1 MLKVIQRFF
10 DHSEREISRQ
20 EPLVEQIAAL
30 EAAFET
36 LSDAALAGKTGE
48 FRGRLGVAVHAS
60 TPPAQAARNGD
71 DEFRGDG
78 VEDLDDLLPEAFAAV
93 REAVKRHSSGH
104 RLFDVQMHGGIALHG
119 GQIAEMKTGEGK
131 TYVAALS
138 AYLNALSGQ
147 GVHVVTVNDYLSR
160 RDTEWLGPVY
170 HALGL
175 TVACI
180 NHDTAYVFAPKE
192 SGRETHHGSGEELET
207 VSRKEAYA
215 ADITYGTNNE
225 FGFDYLRDNMVV
237 DLNELVQGKHNYAI
251 IDEVDN
257 ILIDEAR
264 TPLII
269 SGQAEAPGGT
279 FGSFTRLVPRLRE
292 EQDYTIDH
300 KQRAV
305 SISEEGI
312 AKMEKWL
319 GVGNLYEEGAF
330 ELVHYME
337 QALRARALYQRGR
350 DYVLMKDGRV
360 IEHHDPNAEV
370 VIVDEFTGRLMT
382 GRRYSEGLHQ
392 AIEAKEGV
400 KIQRESKTLA
410 TITFQN
416 YFRMYD
422 KLAGMTGTAAT
433 EADEFRKIYGLD
445 VVEIPTNM
453 PMVRQDEA
461 DFVYRT
467 EKGKFNAAAD
477 AIEELAKNQ
486 GAPVLVGTTSIET
499 SEALSMLLK
508 RRGVE
513 HQVLNAKYH
522 EQEAQIVAQA
532 GRQGAVTIATNM
544 AGRGTDIVLG
554 GNPPAAAEA
563 EAVRAAG
570 GLHVIGTERHESR
583 RIDNQLRGRSGRQGD
598 LGFSRFYVSLDDEL
612 LKRAGSDRISGIM
625 DRLGMDD
632 DMPIEHN
639 LITKALE
646 QAQTKLEAYNFDL
659 RKHTVEYDDVLNTQR
674 NTIYSERRKVLELE
688 AVTPQIQSM
697 IHDEIAQ
704 MVTAHTTEPQE
715 DWDVPALV
723 EACRQQVNQP
733 AAPPADALADL
744 STEDITE
751 RLTAWADSVYAERAE
766 AMTPEIMNKV
776 ERWVLLRTIDSL
788 WTEHLTAMED
798 LRTGIG
804 LRAVGQRNPLS
815 EYKAEAYR
823 MFQELTAN
831 IQRQTAQIIY
841 RVQAAPETQPQPQ
854 AVTAT
859 NRGEE
864 DSRRPQTRS
873 RRKQGG
879 RKLGRNAPCWCG
891 SGKKF
896 KRCHGR

>member
-1 MLKVIQRFF
+1 MLNVLQRFF

-20 EPLVEQIAAL
+20 RPAVEQIAAL
-30 EAAFET
+30 EAELEA
-36 LSDAALAGKTGE
+36 LSSEELAASTVE
-48 FRGRLGVAVHAS
+48 FRSRL
-60 TPPAQAARNGD
+60 Q
-71 DEFRGDG
+71 DG
-78 VEDLDDLLPEAFAAV
+78 ETLDDLLPEAFATV
-93 REAVKRHSSGH
+93 REAIKRIIGH
-104 RLFDVQMHGGIALHG
+104 RLFDVQMHGGMALHA

-138 AYLNALSGQ
+138 AYLNALSGD

-160 RDTEWLGPVY
+160 RDTEWLGPAY

-180 NHDTAYVFAPKE
+180 NHDTAYVFTPKE
-192 SGRETHHGSGEELET
+192 ADRETHHGSGEELEE
-207 VSRKEAYA
+207 VPRKQAYA

-237 DLNELVQGKHNYAI
+237 DLNELVQGGKKNYAI

-279 FGSFTRLVPRLRE
+279 FNSFTRLVPRLRE

-300 KQRAV
+300 KLRAV
-305 SISEEGI
+305 SITEEGI
-312 AKMEKWL
+312 GKMEKWL

-445 VVEIPTNM
+445 VVEVPTNM
-453 PMVRQDEA
+453 PMVRQDEP

-467 EKGKFNAAAD
+467 ESGKFNAAAD
-477 AIEELAKNQ
+477 AIEELVKEQ

-508 RRGVE
+508 RRGVD

-532 GRQGAVTIATNM
+532 GRPGAVTIATNM

-554 GNPPAAAEA
+554 GNPPAPDEA
-563 EAVRAAG
+563 DAVRAAG

-598 LGFSRFYVSLDDEL
+598 QGFSRFYVSLDDEL
-612 LKRAGSDRISGIM
+612 LKRAGSDRIAGIM

-639 LITKALE
+639 LISKALE

-674 NTIYSERRKVLELE
+674 NTIYDERRKVLELE
-688 AVTPQIQSM
+688 QVTPQIQGM

-704 MVTAHTTEPQE
+704 TVAGHTAAPQE

-723 EACRQQVNQP
+723 DACRNLVNQP
-733 AAPPADALADL
+733 AAPPAEELAGLSAEDL
-744 STEDITE
+744 TE
-751 RLTAWADSVYAERAE
+751 RLTAWADAVYAERAE
-766 AMTPEIMNKV
+766 ALTPEIMNRV

-823 MFQELTAN
+823 MFQTLTAE
-831 IQRQTAQIIY
+831 IQRQTAQVIY
-841 RVQAAPETQPQPQ
+841 RVQAAPDSQPQPQ
-854 AVTAT
+854 TATAT

-864 DSRRPQTRS
+864 DARRPQARS

>member
-1 MLKVIQRFF
+1 MFGALQRFF
-10 DHSEREISRQ
+10 DHSEREVSRQ
-20 EPLVEQIAAL
+20 KPVVEQVAAL
-30 EAAFET
+30 EAEFEA
-36 LSDAALAGKTGE
+36 LSIAELAGKTAAFRSRLQAGE
-48 FRGRLGVAVHAS
+48 
-60 TPPAQAARNGD
+60 T
-71 DEFRGDG
+71 
-78 VEDLDDLLPEAFAAV
+78 LDSLLPEAFATV
-93 REAVKRHSSGH
+93 REGIKRTVGH
-104 RLFDVQMHGGIALHG
+104 RLFDVQMHGGIVLHS
-119 GQIAEMKTGEGK
+119 GQISEMKTGEGK

-138 AYLNALSGQ
+138 AYLNALAGK

-175 TVACI
+175 IVACL
-180 NHDTAYVFAPKE
+180 NHDTAFLFNPKE
-192 SGRETHHGSGEELET
+192 EGRESHHGSGEELQS
-207 VSRKEAYA
+207 VSRKEAYG

-237 DLNELVQGKHNYAI
+237 DLNEMVQGEHRYAI

-269 SGQAEAPGGT
+269 SGQADAPGET
-279 FGSFTRLVPRLRE
+279 FGTFTRLVPRLRE
-292 EQDYTIDH
+292 DQDYTIDH
-300 KQRAV
+300 KLRAV
-305 SISEEGI
+305 SITEEGI
-312 AKMEKWL
+312 GKMEKWL

-330 ELVHYME
+330 ELVHHME
-337 QALRARALYQRGR
+337 QALRAQALYQRGR

-445 VVEIPTNM
+445 VVVVPTNV
-453 PMVRQDEA
+453 PMVRQDEP

-467 EKGKFNAAAD
+467 ERGKFNAVAD
-477 AIEELAKNQ
+477 TIDEWHRQ
-486 GAPVLVGTTSIET
+486 GAPVLAGTTSIET
-499 SEALSMLLK
+499 SEALSVLLK
-508 RRGVE
+508 QRGIP

-532 GRQGAVTIATNM
+532 GGKDGVTIATNM

-554 GNPPAAAEA
+554 GNPPEAAAA

-570 GLHVIGTERHESR
+570 GLHVVGTERHESR

-598 LGFSRFYVSLDDEL
+598 RGFSRFYVSLEDEL

-632 DMPIEHN
+632 NSPIEHN
-639 LITKALE
+639 LISKALE

-674 NTIYSERRKVLELE
+674 NTIYSERRKVLKLDQI
-688 AVTPQIQSM
+688 TDQIQGM
-697 IHDEIAQ
+697 VHDEIAQ
-704 MVTAHTTEPQE
+704 MVTAHTSGPQE
-715 DWDVPALV
+715 EWDVAALV
-723 EACRQQVNQP
+723 EACRQLVNQP
-733 AAPPADALADL
+733 TSPPAK
-744 STEDITE
+744 E
-751 RLTAWADSVYAERAE
+751 LTTLTPEGISDSFIAWADEVYAERKE
-766 AMTPEIMNKV
+766 AMTPEVMDKV
-776 ERWVLLRTIDSL
+776 ERWVLLRTIDAL

-823 MFQELTAN
+823 MFQTLTES

-841 RVQAAPETQPQPQ
+841 RVQAAPETQPQQPQ
-854 AVTAT
+854 AMVT
-859 NRGEE
+859 NRDEE
-864 DSRRPQTRS
+864 RASRPQARS
-873 RRKQGG
+873 RQKQGS

-891 SGKKF
+891 SGKKY

>member
-1 MLKVIQRFF
+1 MFGALQRFF
-10 DHSEREISRQ
+10 DHSEREVSRQ
-20 EPLVEQIAAL
+20 KPVVEQVAAL
-30 EAAFET
+30 EAEFEA
-36 LSDAALAGKTGE
+36 LSIAELAGKTAAFRSRLQAGE
-48 FRGRLGVAVHAS
+48 
-60 TPPAQAARNGD
+60 T
-71 DEFRGDG
+71 
-78 VEDLDDLLPEAFAAV
+78 LDSLLPEAFATV
-93 REAVKRHSSGH
+93 REGIKRTVGH
-104 RLFDVQMHGGIALHG
+104 RLFDVQMHGGIVLHS
-119 GQIAEMKTGEGK
+119 GQISEMKTGEGK

-138 AYLNALSGQ
+138 AYLNALAGK

-175 TVACI
+175 TVSCL
-180 NHDTAYVFAPKE
+180 NHDTAFLFNPKE
-192 SGRETHHGSGEELET
+192 EGRESHHGSGEELQS
-207 VSRKEAYA
+207 VSRKEAYG
-215 ADITYGTNNE
+215 ADVTYGTNNE

-237 DLNELVQGKHNYAI
+237 DLNEMVQGEHRYAI

-269 SGQAEAPGGT
+269 SGQADAPGET
-279 FGSFTRLVPRLRE
+279 FGTFTRLVPRLRE
-292 EQDYTIDH
+292 DQDYTIDH
-300 KQRAV
+300 KLRAV
-305 SISEEGI
+305 SITEEGI
-312 AKMEKWL
+312 GKMEKWL

-330 ELVHYME
+330 ELVHHME
-337 QALRARALYQRGR
+337 QALRAQALYQRGR

-445 VVEIPTNM
+445 VVVVPTNV
-453 PMVRQDEA
+453 PMVRQDEP

-467 EKGKFNAAAD
+467 ERGKFNAVAD
-477 AIEELAKNQ
+477 TIDEWHRQ
-486 GAPVLVGTTSIET
+486 GAPVLAGTTSIET
-499 SEALSMLLK
+499 SEALSVLLK
-508 RRGVE
+508 QRGIP

-532 GRQGAVTIATNM
+532 GGKDGVTIATNM

-554 GNPPAAAEA
+554 GNPPEAAAA

-570 GLHVIGTERHESR
+570 GLHVVGTERHESR

-598 LGFSRFYVSLDDEL
+598 RGFSRFYVSLEDEL

-632 DMPIEHN
+632 NSPIEHN
-639 LITKALE
+639 LISKALE

-674 NTIYSERRKVLELE
+674 NTIYSERRKVLKLDQI
-688 AVTPQIQSM
+688 TDQIQGM
-697 IHDEIAQ
+697 VHDEIAQ
-704 MVTAHTTEPQE
+704 MVTAHTAGPQE
-715 DWDVPALV
+715 EWDVAALV
-723 EACRQQVNQP
+723 EACRQLVNQP
-733 AAPPADALADL
+733 TSPPAEELTTL
-744 STEDITE
+744 TPEGITDSFI
-751 RLTAWADSVYAERAE
+751 AWADEVYAERKV
-766 AMTPEIMNKV
+766 AMTPEVMDKV
-776 ERWVLLRTIDSL
+776 ERWVLLRTIDAL

-823 MFQELTAN
+823 MFQTLTES

-841 RVQAAPETQPQPQ
+841 RVQAAPETQPQQPQ
-854 AVTAT
+854 AVVT
-859 NRGEE
+859 NRGEAE
-864 DSRRPQTRS
+864 RAGRPQVRA
-873 RRKQGG
+873 RQKQGS

-891 SGKKF
+891 SGKKY

>member
-1 MLKVIQRFF
+1 MFGALQRFF
-10 DHSEREISRQ
+10 DHSEREVSRQ
-20 EPLVEQIAAL
+20 KPVVEQVAAL
-30 EAAFET
+30 EAEFEA
-36 LSDAALAGKTGE
+36 LSIAELAGKTAAFRSRLQAGE
-48 FRGRLGVAVHAS
+48 
-60 TPPAQAARNGD
+60 T
-71 DEFRGDG
+71 
-78 VEDLDDLLPEAFAAV
+78 LDSLLPEAFATV
-93 REAVKRHSSGH
+93 REGIKRTVGH
-104 RLFDVQMHGGIALHG
+104 RLFDVQMHGGIVLHS
-119 GQIAEMKTGEGK
+119 GQISEMKTGEGK

-138 AYLNALSGQ
+138 AYLNALAGK

-175 TVACI
+175 TVSCL
-180 NHDTAYVFAPKE
+180 NHDTAFLFNPKE
-192 SGRETHHGSGEELET
+192 EGRESHHGSGEELQS
-207 VSRKEAYA
+207 VSRKEAYG
-215 ADITYGTNNE
+215 ADVTYGTNNE

-237 DLNELVQGKHNYAI
+237 DLNEMVQGEHRYAI

-269 SGQAEAPGGT
+269 SGQADAPGET
-279 FGSFTRLVPRLRE
+279 FGTFTRLVPRLRE
-292 EQDYTIDH
+292 DQDYTIDH
-300 KQRAV
+300 KLRAV
-305 SISEEGI
+305 SITEEGI
-312 AKMEKWL
+312 GKMEKWL

-330 ELVHYME
+330 ELVHHME
-337 QALRARALYQRGR
+337 QALRAQALYQRGR

-445 VVEIPTNM
+445 VVVVPTNV
-453 PMVRQDEA
+453 PMVRQDEP

-467 EKGKFNAAAD
+467 ERGKFNAVAD
-477 AIEELAKNQ
+477 TIDEWHRQ
-486 GAPVLVGTTSIET
+486 GAPVLAGTTSIET
-499 SEALSMLLK
+499 SEALSVLLK
-508 RRGVE
+508 QRGIP

-532 GRQGAVTIATNM
+532 GGKDGVTIATNM

-554 GNPPAAAEA
+554 GNPPEAAAA

-570 GLHVIGTERHESR
+570 GLHVVGTERHESR

-598 LGFSRFYVSLDDEL
+598 RGFSRFYVSLEDEL

-632 DMPIEHN
+632 NSPIEHN
-639 LITKALE
+639 LISKALE

-674 NTIYSERRKVLELE
+674 NTIYSERRKVLKLDQI
-688 AVTPQIQSM
+688 TDQIQGM
-697 IHDEIAQ
+697 VHDEIAQ
-704 MVTAHTTEPQE
+704 MVTAHTAGPQE
-715 DWDVPALV
+715 EWDVAALV
-723 EACRQQVNQP
+723 EACRQLVNQP
-733 AAPPADALADL
+733 TSPPAEELTTL
-744 STEDITE
+744 TPEGITDSFI
-751 RLTAWADSVYAERAE
+751 AWADEVYAERKV
-766 AMTPEIMNKV
+766 AMTPEVMDKV
-776 ERWVLLRTIDSL
+776 ERWVLLRTIDAL

-823 MFQELTAN
+823 MFQTLTES

-841 RVQAAPETQPQPQ
+841 RVQAAPETQPQQPQ
-854 AVTAT
+854 AVVT
-859 NRGEE
+859 NRGEAE
-864 DSRRPQTRS
+864 RAGRPQARS
-873 RRKQGG
+873 RQKQGS

-891 SGKKF
+891 SGKKY

>member
-1 MLKVIQRFF
+1 MFGVIQRFF
-10 DHSEREISRQ
+10 DHSEREVSRQ
-20 EPLVEQIAAL
+20 RPVVEEIAAL
-30 EAAFET
+30 EVEFEA
-36 LSDAALAGKTGE
+36 LSTAELADKTTA
-48 FRGRLGVAVHAS
+48 FRGRL
-60 TPPAQAARNGD
+60 QAG
-71 DEFRGDG
+71 ET
-78 VEDLDDLLPEAFAAV
+78 LDSLLPEAFAAV
-93 REAVKRHSSGH
+93 REAIKRIIGH
-104 RLFDVQMHGGIALHG
+104 RLFDVQMHGGIVLHT

-138 AYLNALSGQ
+138 AYLNALAGK

-160 RDTEWLGPVY
+160 RDTEWLGPAY

-175 TVACI
+175 SVACL
-180 NHDTAYVFAPKE
+180 NNDTAYIFSPKE
-192 SGRETHHGSGEELET
+192 EVRESHHGSGEELRP
-207 VSRKEAYA
+207 VARKEAYG

-225 FGFDYLRDNMVV
+225 YGFDYLRDNMVL
-237 DLNELVQGKHNYAI
+237 DLDEMVQGEHHYAI
-251 IDEVDN
+251 VDEVDN

-269 SGQAEAPGGT
+269 SGQADAPGET
-279 FGSFTRLVPRLRE
+279 FDGFTRLVPRLRE
-292 EQDYTIDH
+292 DQDYTIDH
-300 KQRAV
+300 KLRAV
-305 SISEEGI
+305 SITEEGI
-312 AKMEKWL
+312 GKMEKWL

-337 QALRARALYQRGR
+337 QALRAQALYQRGR
-350 DYVLMKDGRV
+350 DYVLMKEGRV

-416 YFRMYD
+416 YFRMYG

-433 EADEFRKIYGLD
+433 EADEFRKIYALD
-445 VVEIPTNM
+445 VVEVPTNM
-453 PMVRQDEA
+453 PMVRQDEP

-467 EKGKFNAAAD
+467 EQGKFNAVAD
-477 AIEELAKNQ
+477 TIEEWHKK
-486 GAPVLVGTTSIET
+486 GAPVLAGTTSIET
-499 SEALSMLLK
+499 SEGLGMLLK
-508 RRGVE
+508 RRGVP
-513 HQVLNAKYH
+513 HQVLNAKFH

-532 GRQGAVTIATNM
+532 GRKGAVTIATNM

-554 GNPPAAAEA
+554 GNPPDPNEA
-563 EAVRAAG
+563 EAVREAR

-598 LGFSRFYVSLDDEL
+598 LGYSRFYVSLEDEL

-639 LITKALE
+639 LISKALE
-646 QAQTKLEAYNFDL
+646 QAQTKIEAYNFDL

-674 NTIYSERRKVLELE
+674 NTIYGERRKVLELDQI
-688 AVTPQIQSM
+688 TDQIQGM
-697 IHDEIAQ
+697 VHDEISQ
-704 MVTAHTTEPQE
+704 MVTGHTAGPQE
-715 DWDVPALV
+715 DWDVEALV
-723 EACRQQVNQP
+723 EACRQLINQP
-733 AAPPADALADL
+733 TSPPADDLAGL
-744 STEDITE
+744 SPEGITD
-751 RLTAWADSVYAERAE
+751 RFTGWADEVYAERTA
-766 AMTPEIMNKV
+766 AMSPEIMHRV
-776 ERWVLLRTIDSL
+776 ERWVLLRTIDAL

-823 MFQELTAN
+823 MFQELTGH
-831 IQRQTAQIIY
+831 IQRQTAQMIY
-841 RVQAAPETQPQPQ
+841 RVQAAPEPQPQ
-854 AVTAT
+854 RAEAMVT
-859 NRGEE
+859 NRAEE
-864 DSRRPQTRS
+864 RPSRPQARS
-873 RRKQGG
+873 RQKQGG

>member
-1 MLKVIQRFF
+1 MLGVLQRFF
-10 DHSEREISRQ
+10 DHSEREISRRK
-20 EPLVEQIAAL
+20 PVVEQIAAL
-30 EAAFET
+30 EADFEALTAAELADKTPAFRSR
-36 LSDAALAGKTGE
+36 LRDGE
-48 FRGRLGVAVHAS
+48 SL
-60 TPPAQAARNGD
+60 
-71 DEFRGDG
+71 DE
-78 VEDLDDLLPEAFAAV
+78 LLPEAFAAV
-93 REAVKRHSSGH
+93 RESIKRTIGH
-104 RLFDVQMHGGIALHG
+104 RLFDVQMLGGIVLHT

-138 AYLNALSGQ
+138 AYLNALTGK

-175 TVACI
+175 SVACL
-180 NHDTAYVFAPKE
+180 NNDAAYLFTPKE
-192 SGRETHHGSGEELET
+192 SERESHHGSGEELES
-207 VSRKEAYA
+207 VSRKQAYS

-225 FGFDYLRDNMVV
+225 FGFDYLRDNMVL
-237 DLNELVQGKHNYAI
+237 DLDQLVQGAHHYAI
-251 IDEVDN
+251 VDEVDN

-269 SGQAEAPGGT
+269 SGQADAPGET
-279 FGSFTRLVPRLRE
+279 FGTFTRLVPRLRE
-292 EQDYTIDH
+292 DQDYTIDH
-300 KQRAV
+300 KLRAV
-305 SISEEGI
+305 SITEVGI
-312 AKMEKWL
+312 GKMEKWL

-330 ELVHYME
+330 ELVHHME
-337 QALRARALYQRGR
+337 QALRAQALYQRGR
-350 DYVLMKDGRV
+350 DYVVMKEGRV

-400 KIQRESKTLA
+400 KVQRESKTLA

-445 VVEIPTNM
+445 VVEVPTNM
-453 PMVRQDEA
+453 PMVRQDEP

-467 EKGKFNAAAD
+467 EHGKFNAVAD
-477 AIEELAKNQ
+477 TIEEWHKA
-486 GAPVLVGTTSIET
+486 GAPVLAGTTSIET
-499 SEALSMLLK
+499 SEALSVLLK
-508 RRGVE
+508 RRGIE

-532 GRQGAVTIATNM
+532 GRQGGVTIATNM

-554 GNPPAAAEA
+554 GNPPESAEA
-563 EAVRAAG
+563 ESVREAG
-570 GLHVIGTERHESR
+570 GLHVVGTERHESR

-598 LGFSRFYVSLDDEL
+598 QGFSRFYVSLEDEL

-639 LITKALE
+639 LISKALE
-646 QAQTKLEAYNFDL
+646 QAQTKIEAYNFDL

-674 NTIYSERRKVLELE
+674 NTIYSERRKVLELDKI
-688 AVTPQIQSM
+688 TDQIQGM
-697 IHDEIAQ
+697 IHDEIEQ
-704 MVTAHTTEPQE
+704 MVGAHTVAPQE
-715 DWDVPALV
+715 EWDVEALV
-723 EACRQQVNQP
+723 EACRQLVNQP
-733 AAPPADALADL
+733 TSPPADELAGL
-744 STEDITE
+744 SPEGITD
-751 RLTAWADSVYAERAE
+751 RFNDWADAVYAERTE
-766 AMTPEIMNKV
+766 AMQPEVMHTV

-823 MFQELTAN
+823 MFQELTEH

-841 RVQAAPETQPQPQ
+841 RVQAAPETQPQRPQ
-854 AVTAT
+854 PAMAT

-864 DSRRPQTRS
+864 DARRPQARS

>member
-1 MLKVIQRFF
+1 MFGALQRFF
-10 DHSEREISRQ
+10 DHSEREVSRQ
-20 EPLVEQIAAL
+20 KPVVEQVAAL
-30 EAAFET
+30 EAEFEA
-36 LSDAALAGKTGE
+36 LSIAELAGKTAAFRSRLQAGE
-48 FRGRLGVAVHAS
+48 
-60 TPPAQAARNGD
+60 T
-71 DEFRGDG
+71 
-78 VEDLDDLLPEAFAAV
+78 LDSLLPEAFATV
-93 REAVKRHSSGH
+93 REGIKRTVGH
-104 RLFDVQMHGGIALHG
+104 RLFDVQMHGGIVLHS
-119 GQIAEMKTGEGK
+119 GQISEMKTGEGK

-138 AYLNALSGQ
+138 AYLNALAGK

-175 TVACI
+175 TVSCL
-180 NHDTAYVFAPKE
+180 NHDTAFLFNPKE
-192 SGRETHHGSGEELET
+192 EGRESHHGSGEELQS
-207 VSRKEAYA
+207 VSRKEAYG
-215 ADITYGTNNE
+215 ADVTYGTNNE

-237 DLNELVQGKHNYAI
+237 DLNEMVQGEHRYAI

-269 SGQAEAPGGT
+269 SGQADAPGET
-279 FGSFTRLVPRLRE
+279 FGTFTRLVPRLRE
-292 EQDYTIDH
+292 DQDYTIDH
-300 KQRAV
+300 KLRAV
-305 SISEEGI
+305 SITEEGI
-312 AKMEKWL
+312 GKMEKWL

-330 ELVHYME
+330 ELVHHME
-337 QALRARALYQRGR
+337 QALRAQALYQRGR

-445 VVEIPTNM
+445 VVVVPTNV
-453 PMVRQDEA
+453 PMVRQDEP

-467 EKGKFNAAAD
+467 ERGKFNAVAD
-477 AIEELAKNQ
+477 TIDEWHRQ
-486 GAPVLVGTTSIET
+486 GAPVLAGTTSIET
-499 SEALSMLLK
+499 SEALSVLLK
-508 RRGVE
+508 QRGIP

-532 GRQGAVTIATNM
+532 GGKDGVTIATNM

-554 GNPPAAAEA
+554 GNPPEAAAA

-570 GLHVIGTERHESR
+570 GLHVVGTERHESR

-598 LGFSRFYVSLDDEL
+598 RGFSRFYVSLEDEL

-632 DMPIEHN
+632 NSPIEHN
-639 LITKALE
+639 LISKALE

-674 NTIYSERRKVLELE
+674 NTIYSERRKVLKLDQI
-688 AVTPQIQSM
+688 TDQIQGM
-697 IHDEIAQ
+697 VHDEIAQ
-704 MVTAHTTEPQE
+704 MVTAHTAGPQE
-715 DWDVPALV
+715 EWDVAALV
-723 EACRQQVNQP
+723 EACRQLVNQP
-733 AAPPADALADL
+733 TSPPAEELTTL
-744 STEDITE
+744 TPEGITDSFI
-751 RLTAWADSVYAERAE
+751 AWADEVYAERKV
-766 AMTPEIMNKV
+766 AMTPEVMDKV
-776 ERWVLLRTIDSL
+776 ERWVLLRTIDAL

-823 MFQELTAN
+823 MFQTLTES

-841 RVQAAPETQPQPQ
+841 RVQAAPETQPQQPQ
-854 AVTAT
+854 AMVT
-859 NRGEE
+859 NRDEE
-864 DSRRPQTRS
+864 RASRPQARS
-873 RRKQGG
+873 RQKQGS

-891 SGKKF
+891 SGKKY

>member
-1 MLKVIQRFF
+1 MFGAIQRFF
-10 DHSEREISRQ
+10 NHSEREVSRQ
-20 EPLVEQIAAL
+20 RPVVEQIAAL
-30 EAAFET
+30 EVEFEALSTAELADKTAA
-36 LSDAALAGKTGE
+36 
-48 FRGRLGVAVHAS
+48 FRGRL
-60 TPPAQAARNGD
+60 QAG
-71 DEFRGDG
+71 ET
-78 VEDLDDLLPEAFAAV
+78 LDSLLPEAFATV
-93 REAVKRHSSGH
+93 REAIKRIIGH
-104 RLFDVQMHGGIALHG
+104 RLFDVQMHGGIVLHT

-138 AYLNALSGQ
+138 AYLNALTGK

-160 RDTEWLGPVY
+160 RDTEWLGSVY

-175 TVACI
+175 SAACL
-180 NHDTAYVFAPKE
+180 NNDTAYLFTPKE
-192 SGRETHHGSGEELET
+192 EGRETHHGSGEELQS
-207 VSRKEAYA
+207 VSRKEAYS

-225 FGFDYLRDNMVV
+225 FGFDYLRDNMVI
-237 DLNELVQGKHNYAI
+237 DLDEVVQGEHHYAI

-257 ILIDEAR
+257 ILVDEAR

-269 SGQAEAPGGT
+269 SGQADAPGET
-279 FGSFTRLVPRLRE
+279 FGNFTRLVPRLRE
-292 EQDYTIDH
+292 DLDYTIDH
-300 KQRAV
+300 KLRAV

-337 QALRARALYQRGR
+337 QALRAQALYQRGR
-350 DYVLMKDGRV
+350 DYVLMSEGRV
-360 IEHHDPNAEV
+360 IEHHHPNAEV

-416 YFRMYD
+416 YFRMYG

-445 VVEIPTNM
+445 VIVVPTNV
-453 PMVRQDEA
+453 PMVRQDEP

-467 EKGKFNAAAD
+467 ERGKFNAVAVT
-477 AIEELAKNQ
+477 IEEWHRQ
-486 GAPVLVGTTSIET
+486 GAPVLAGTTSIET
-499 SEALSMLLK
+499 SEVLSTLLK
-508 RRGVE
+508 RRGVP

-532 GRQGAVTIATNM
+532 GRKDAVTIATNM

-554 GNPPAAAEA
+554 GNPPDPKEG
-563 EAVRAAG
+563 EAVREAS

-598 LGFSRFYVSLDDEL
+598 LGFSRFYVSLEDEL

-632 DMPIEHN
+632 DAPIEHN
-639 LITKALE
+639 LISKALE
-646 QAQTKLEAYNFDL
+646 QAQTKIEAYNFDL

-688 AVTPQIQSM
+688 QITKQIQHM
-697 IHDEIAQ
+697 VHGELAQ
-704 MVTAHTTEPQE
+704 IVTAHTAAPQE
-715 DWDVPALV
+715 DWDVEALV
-723 EACRQQVNQP
+723 EACRQLINQP
-733 AAPPADALADL
+733 SSPPAEELAGL
-744 STEDITE
+744 SPEGITD
-751 RLTAWADSVYAERAE
+751 RFTAWADDIYAERADT
-766 AMTPEIMNKV
+766 MTPEIMHRV
-776 ERWVLLRTIDSL
+776 ERWVLLRTIDAL

-815 EYKAEAYR
+815 EYKSEAYR
-823 MFQELTAN
+823 MFQELTEL

-841 RVQAAPETQPQPQ
+841 RVQAAPETQPQRAPAMVTNRAEDSAGRPQ
-854 AVTAT
+854 A
-859 NRGEE
+859 
-864 DSRRPQTRS
+864 RS
-873 RRKQGG
+873 RQKEGG

>member
-1 MLKVIQRFF
+1 MLGVLQRFF

-20 EPLVEQIAAL
+20 KPVVEQIAAL
-30 EAAFET
+30 EADF
-36 LSDAALAGKTGE
+36 AALTTAELADKTPE
-48 FRGRLGVAVHAS
+48 FRSRL
-60 TPPAQAARNGD
+60 QAG
-71 DEFRGDG
+71 ES
-78 VEDLDDLLPEAFAAV
+78 LDSLLPEAFAAV
-93 REAVKRHSSGH
+93 RDAIKRSIGH
-104 RLFDVQMHGGIALHG
+104 RLFDVQMLGGIVLHN
-119 GQIAEMKTGEGK
+119 GQISEMKTGEGK

-138 AYLNALSGQ
+138 AYLNALAGK

-175 TVACI
+175 SVACL
-180 NHDTAYVFAPKE
+180 NNDAAYLFTPKE
-192 SGRETHHGSGEELET
+192 GERESHHGSGEELQS
-207 VSRKEAYA
+207 VSRKEAYG

-225 FGFDYLRDNMVV
+225 FGFDYLRDNMVL
-237 DLNELVQGKHNYAI
+237 DLDQLVQGAHHYAI
-251 IDEVDN
+251 VDEVDN

-269 SGQAEAPGGT
+269 SGQADAPGET
-279 FGSFTRLVPRLRE
+279 FGTFTRLVPRLRE
-292 EQDYTIDH
+292 DQDYTIDH
-300 KQRAV
+300 KLRAV
-305 SISEEGI
+305 SITEEGI
-312 AKMEKWL
+312 GKMEKWL

-330 ELVHYME
+330 ELVHHME
-337 QALRARALYQRGR
+337 QALRAQALYQRGR
-350 DYVLMKDGRV
+350 DYVVMKEGRV

-445 VVEIPTNM
+445 VVEVPTNM
-453 PMVRQDEA
+453 PMVRQDEP

-467 EKGKFNAAAD
+467 ERGKFNAVAD
-477 AIEELAKNQ
+477 TIEEWHKQ
-486 GAPVLVGTTSIET
+486 GAPVLAGTTSIET
-499 SEALSMLLK
+499 SEALSVLLK
-508 RRGVE
+508 RRGIE

-532 GRQGAVTIATNM
+532 GSKGGVTIATNM

-554 GNPPAAAEA
+554 GNPPEPTEA
-563 EAVRAAG
+563 EAVREAG
-570 GLHVIGTERHESR
+570 GLHVVGTERHESR

-598 LGFSRFYVSLDDEL
+598 LGFSRFYVSLEDEL

-632 DMPIEHN
+632 NQPIEHN
-639 LITKALE
+639 LISKALE
-646 QAQTKLEAYNFDL
+646 QAQTKIEAYNFDL

-674 NTIYSERRKVLELE
+674 NTIYSERRKVLELDQITE
-688 AVTPQIQSM
+688 QIQGM
-697 IHDEIAQ
+697 VHDEIEQ
-704 MVTAHTTEPQE
+704 MVSAHTAAPQE
-715 DWDVPALV
+715 EWDVEALV
-723 EACRQQVNQP
+723 EACRQLVNQP
-733 AAPPADALADL
+733 SSPPAAELAALSPEA
-744 STEDITE
+744 ITE
-751 RLTAWADSVYAERAE
+751 RLSDWADAVYAERTE
-766 AMTPEIMNKV
+766 AMTPEIMHTV

-823 MFQELTAN
+823 MFQELTAH
-831 IQRQTAQIIY
+831 IQRQTAQIIF
-841 RVQAAPETQPQPQ
+841 RVQAAPETKPQPQP
-854 AVTAT
+854 VMAT

-864 DSRRPQTRS
+864 DTRRPQARS

>member
-1 MLKVIQRFF
+1 MFGVLQRFF
-10 DHSEREISRQ
+10 DHSEREISRRR
-20 EPLVEQIAAL
+20 PDVEQIAEL
-30 EAAFET
+30 EIAFEALSAAELADKTAAYRRRLQAGET
-36 LSDAALAGKTGE
+36 LDA
-48 FRGRLGVAVHAS
+48 
-60 TPPAQAARNGD
+60 
-71 DEFRGDG
+71 
-78 VEDLDDLLPEAFAAV
+78 LLPEAFATI
-93 REAVKRHSSGH
+93 REAIKRSIGH
-104 RLFDVQMHGGIALHG
+104 RLFDVQMHGGIVLHT

-138 AYLNALSGQ
+138 AYLNALDGK

-170 HALGL
+170 HSLGL
-175 TVACI
+175 SVACL
-180 NHDTAYVFAPKE
+180 NNDTAYLFSPKE
-192 SGRETHHGSGEELET
+192 EDRDSHHGSGEELRP
-207 VSRKEAYA
+207 VQRKEAYG

-237 DLNELVQGKHNYAI
+237 DRNDMVQGEHQYAI

-257 ILIDEAR
+257 ILVDEAR

-269 SGQAEAPGGT
+269 SGQADAPGET
-279 FGSFTRLVPRLRE
+279 FGNFTRLVPRLRE

-300 KQRAV
+300 KLRAV

-312 AKMEKWL
+312 GKMEKWL

-337 QALRARALYQRGR
+337 QALRAQALYQRGR
-350 DYVLMKDGRV
+350 DYVLMKEGRV
-360 IEHHDPNAEV
+360 IDHHDPNAEV

-416 YFRMYD
+416 YFRMYG

-445 VVEIPTNM
+445 VVEVPTNV
-453 PMVRQDEA
+453 PMVRQDEP
-461 DFVYRT
+461 DLVYRT
-467 EKGKFNAAAD
+467 ERGKFNAVAD
-477 AIEELAKNQ
+477 TIEEWHRQ
-486 GAPVLVGTTSIET
+486 GAPVLAGTTSIET

-508 RRGVE
+508 RRGIP

-522 EQEAQIVAQA
+522 EQEAQIISQA
-532 GRQGAVTIATNM
+532 GGPGAVTIATNM

-554 GNPPAAAEA
+554 GNPPEAAGAA
-563 EAVRAAG
+563 AVRAAG
-570 GLHVIGTERHESR
+570 GLHVVGTERHESR

-598 LGFSRFYVSLDDEL
+598 LGYSRFYVSLEDEL
-612 LKRAGSDRISGIM
+612 LKRAGSDRIAGIM

-632 DMPIEHN
+632 DAPIEHN
-639 LITKALE
+639 LISKALE
-646 QAQTKLEAYNFDL
+646 QAQTKIEAYNFDL
-659 RKHTVEYDDVLNTQR
+659 RKHTVDYDDVLNTQR
-674 NTIYSERRKVLELE
+674 NTIYGERRKVLELE
-688 AVTPQIQSM
+688 QITEQVQHM
-697 IHDEIAQ
+697 VHGELAQ
-704 MVTAHTTEPQE
+704 IVTAHTAAPQE
-715 DWDVPALV
+715 DWDVEALV
-723 EACRQQVNQP
+723 EACRQLINQP
-733 AAPPADALADL
+733 SSPPAEELAGL
-744 STEDITE
+744 SPEGITD
-751 RLTAWADSVYAERAE
+751 RFTAWADEIYAERAD
-766 AMTPEIMNKV
+766 AMTPEIMHSV
-776 ERWVLLRTIDSL
+776 ERWVLLRTIDAL

-815 EYKAEAYR
+815 EYKSEAYR
-823 MFQELTAN
+823 MFQELTEL
-831 IQRQTAQIIY
+831 IQRQAAQIIY
-841 RVQAAPETQPQPQ
+841 RVQAAPETQPQPAQ
-854 AVTAT
+854 AMVT
-859 NRGEE
+859 NRGEV
-864 DSRRPQTRS
+864 RATQPQARS
-873 RRKQGG
+873 RQKEGG

-891 SGKKF
+891 SGIKY

>member
-1 MLKVIQRFF
+1 MLGVLQRFF
-10 DHSEREISRQ
+10 DHSERVISRQ
-20 EPLVEQIAAL
+20 KPVVEQIAAL
-30 EAAFET
+30 EDDFAALTTAEVTDKTAEFRSRLQAGET
-36 LSDAALAGKTGE
+36 LDA
-48 FRGRLGVAVHAS
+48 
-60 TPPAQAARNGD
+60 
-71 DEFRGDG
+71 
-78 VEDLDDLLPEAFAAV
+78 LLPEAFAAV
-93 REAVKRHSSGH
+93 REAIKRLIGH
-104 RLFDVQMHGGIALHG
+104 RLFDVQMLGGIVLHT
-119 GQIAEMKTGEGK
+119 GQISEMKTGEGK
-131 TYVAALS
+131 TYIAALS
-138 AYLNALSGQ
+138 AYLNALEGK

-170 HALGL
+170 NALGL
-175 TVACI
+175 TVACL
-180 NHDTAYVFAPKE
+180 NNDAAYLFTPKE
-192 SGRETHHGSGEELET
+192 GERESHHGSGEELES
-207 VSRKEAYA
+207 VSRKQAYG

-225 FGFDYLRDNMVV
+225 FGFDYLRDNMVL
-237 DLNELVQGKHNYAI
+237 DLDQLVQGAHRYAI
-251 IDEVDN
+251 VDEVDN

-269 SGQAEAPGGT
+269 SGQADAPGET
-279 FGSFTRLVPRLRE
+279 FGNFTRLVPRLRE
-292 EQDYTIDH
+292 DQDYTIDH
-300 KQRAV
+300 KLRAV
-305 SISEEGI
+305 SITEEGI
-312 AKMEKWL
+312 GKMEKWL

-337 QALRARALYQRGR
+337 QALRAKALYQRGR
-350 DYVLMKDGRV
+350 DYVVMKEGRV
-360 IEHHDPNAEV
+360 IEHHDPNGEV

-400 KIQRESKTLA
+400 RIQRESKTLA

-445 VVEIPTNM
+445 VVEVPTNM
-453 PMVRQDEA
+453 PMVRQDEP

-467 EKGKFNAAAD
+467 ERGKFSAVAD
-477 AIEELAKNQ
+477 TIADWHRA
-486 GAPVLVGTTSIET
+486 GAPVLAGTTSIET
-499 SEALSMLLK
+499 SEALSMQLK
-508 RRGVE
+508 QRGIP
-513 HQVLNAKYH
+513 HQVLNAKFH

-532 GRQGAVTIATNM
+532 GSKGAVTIATNM

-554 GNPPAAAEA
+554 GNPPEADEAAT
-563 EAVRAAG
+563 VREAG

-598 LGFSRFYVSLDDEL
+598 QGFSRFYVSLEDEL

-632 DMPIEHN
+632 DLPIEHN
-639 LITKALE
+639 LISKALE
-646 QAQTKLEAYNFDL
+646 QAQTKIEAYNFDL

-688 AVTPQIQSM
+688 QITDQIQGM
-697 IHDEIAQ
+697 VHDEIGQ
-704 MVTAHTTEPQE
+704 MVSAHTAAPQE
-715 DWDVPALV
+715 EWDVDALV
-723 EACRQQVNQP
+723 EACRQLVNQP
-733 AAPPADALADL
+733 TSPPAADL
-744 STEDITE
+744 ASLPPKAITE
-751 RLTAWADSVYAERAE
+751 RLIEWADEVYAERTE
-766 AMTPEIMNKV
+766 AMSPEIMHRV

-823 MFQELTAN
+823 MFQELTGH
-831 IQRQTAQIIY
+831 IQRQAAQIIY
-841 RVQAAPETQPQPQ
+841 RVQAAPETQPQRPQ
-854 AVTAT
+854 PVMAT

-864 DSRRPQTRS
+864 DARRPQARS

>member
-1 MLKVIQRFF
+1 MFGALQRFF
-10 DHSEREISRQ
+10 DHSEREVSRQ
-20 EPLVEQIAAL
+20 KPVVEQVAAL
-30 EAAFET
+30 EAEFEA
-36 LSDAALAGKTGE
+36 LSIAELAGKTAAFRSRLQAGE
-48 FRGRLGVAVHAS
+48 
-60 TPPAQAARNGD
+60 T
-71 DEFRGDG
+71 
-78 VEDLDDLLPEAFAAV
+78 LDSLLPEAFATV
-93 REAVKRHSSGH
+93 REGIKRTVGH
-104 RLFDVQMHGGIALHG
+104 RLFDVQMHGGIVLHS
-119 GQIAEMKTGEGK
+119 GQISEMKTGEGK

-138 AYLNALSGQ
+138 AYLNALAGK

-175 TVACI
+175 TVSCL
-180 NHDTAYVFAPKE
+180 NHDTAFLFNPKE
-192 SGRETHHGSGEELET
+192 EGRESHHGSGEELQS
-207 VSRKEAYA
+207 VSRKEAYG

-237 DLNELVQGKHNYAI
+237 DLNEMVQGEHRYAI

-269 SGQAEAPGGT
+269 SGQADAPGET
-279 FGSFTRLVPRLRE
+279 FGTFTRLVPRLRE
-292 EQDYTIDH
+292 DQDYTIDH
-300 KQRAV
+300 KLRAV
-305 SISEEGI
+305 SITEEGI
-312 AKMEKWL
+312 GKMEKWL

-330 ELVHYME
+330 ELVHHME
-337 QALRARALYQRGR
+337 QALRAQALYQRGR

-445 VVEIPTNM
+445 VVVVPTNV
-453 PMVRQDEA
+453 PMVRQDEP

-467 EKGKFNAAAD
+467 ERGKFNAVAD
-477 AIEELAKNQ
+477 TIDEWHRQ
-486 GAPVLVGTTSIET
+486 GAPVLAGTTSIET
-499 SEALSMLLK
+499 SEALSVLLK
-508 RRGVE
+508 QRGIP

-532 GRQGAVTIATNM
+532 GGKDGVTIATNM

-554 GNPPAAAEA
+554 GNPPEAAAA

-570 GLHVIGTERHESR
+570 GLHVVGTERHESR

-598 LGFSRFYVSLDDEL
+598 RGFSRFYVSLEDEL

-632 DMPIEHN
+632 NSPIEHN
-639 LITKALE
+639 LISKALE

-674 NTIYSERRKVLELE
+674 NTIYSERRKVLKLDQI
-688 AVTPQIQSM
+688 TDQIQGM
-697 IHDEIAQ
+697 VHDEIAQ
-704 MVTAHTTEPQE
+704 MVTAHTAGPQE
-715 DWDVPALV
+715 EWDVAALV
-723 EACRQQVNQP
+723 EACRQLVNQP
-733 AAPPADALADL
+733 TSPPAEELTTL
-744 STEDITE
+744 TPEGITDSFI
-751 RLTAWADSVYAERAE
+751 AWADEVYAERKV
-766 AMTPEIMNKV
+766 AMTPEVMDKV
-776 ERWVLLRTIDSL
+776 ERWVLLRTIDAL

-823 MFQELTAN
+823 MFQTLTES

-841 RVQAAPETQPQPQ
+841 RVQAAPETQPQQPQ
-854 AVTAT
+854 AMVT
-859 NRGEE
+859 NRDEE
-864 DSRRPQTRS
+864 RASRPQARS
-873 RRKQGG
+873 RQKQGS

-891 SGKKF
+891 SGKKY

>member
-1 MLKVIQRFF
+1 MLGVLQRFF
-10 DHSEREISRQ
+10 DHSEREISRRK
-20 EPLVEQIAAL
+20 PVVAQIAGL
-30 EAAFET
+30 EADFEA
-36 LSDAALAGKTGE
+36 LSAADLAEKTAAYRSRLQAGE
-48 FRGRLGVAVHAS
+48 S
-60 TPPAQAARNGD
+60 
-71 DEFRGDG
+71 
-78 VEDLDDLLPEAFAAV
+78 LDSLLPEAFATV
-93 REAVKRHSSGH
+93 REGIKRVIGH
-104 RLFDVQMHGGIALHG
+104 RLFDVQMLGGIVLHT
-119 GQIAEMKTGEGK
+119 GQISEMKTGEGK

-138 AYLNALSGQ
+138 AYLNALEGK

-175 TVACI
+175 SVACL
-180 NHDTAYVFAPKE
+180 NNETAYLFSPKE
-192 SGRETHHGSGEELET
+192 GERETHHGSGEELQP
-207 VSRKEAYA
+207 VSRREAYA

-225 FGFDYLRDNMVV
+225 FGFDYLRDNMVL
-237 DLNELVQGKHNYAI
+237 DLNDVVQGEHNYAI
-251 IDEVDN
+251 VDEVDN

-269 SGQAEAPGGT
+269 SGQAESPGET
-279 FGSFTRLVPRLRE
+279 FGNFTRLVPRLRE
-292 EQDYTIDH
+292 DEDYTIDH
-300 KQRAV
+300 KLRAV
-305 SISEEGI
+305 SLTEAGI
-312 AKMEKWL
+312 GKMEKWL

-337 QALRARALYQRGR
+337 QALRARVLYQRGR
-350 DYVLMKDGRV
+350 DYVIMKEGRV
-360 IEHHDPNAEV
+360 IEHHDPNGEV

-382 GRRYSEGLHQ
+382 GRRYGEGLHQ

-416 YFRMYD
+416 YFRMYE

-445 VVEIPTNM
+445 VVEVPTNM
-453 PMVRQDEA
+453 PMVRQD
-461 DFVYRT
+461 DPDYVYRT
-467 EKGKFNAAAD
+467 ERGKFNAVAD
-477 AIEELAKNQ
+477 TIEELHRQ
-486 GAPVLVGTTSIET
+486 GAPVLAGTTSIET

-508 RRGVE
+508 RRGIT

-532 GRQGAVTIATNM
+532 GRKGGVTIATNM

-554 GNPPAAAEA
+554 GNPPDDGEA
-563 EAVRAAG
+563 TAVREAG
-570 GLHVIGTERHESR
+570 GLHVVGTERHESR

-598 LGFSRFYVSLDDEL
+598 LGFSRFYVSLEDEL
-612 LKRAGSDRISGIM
+612 LKRAGSDRISGLM

-632 DMPIEHN
+632 DLPIEHN
-639 LITKALE
+639 LISKALE
-646 QAQTKLEAYNFDL
+646 QAQTKIEAYNFDL

-674 NTIYSERRKVLELE
+674 NTIYGERRKVLELDQIT
-688 AVTPQIQSM
+688 AQIQGM
-697 IHDEIAQ
+697 VHDEITQ
-704 MVTAHTTEPQE
+704 MVTAHTAAPQE
-715 DWDVPALV
+715 EWDVQALV
-723 EACRQQVNQP
+723 EAGRQLVNQP
-733 AAPPADALADL
+733 SSPPADELATL
-744 STEDITE
+744 SPEAITD
-751 RLTAWADSVYAERAE
+751 RFIDWADEVYAERTE
-766 AMTPEIMNKV
+766 AMSPEVMHTV

-823 MFQELTAN
+823 MFQELTGH

-841 RVQAAPETQPQPQ
+841 RVQAAPETPPQRSP
-854 AVTAT
+854 AMVA

-864 DSRRPQTRS
+864 RAGRPQQVRTRQ
-873 RRKQGG
+873 KQGG

>member
-1 MLKVIQRFF
+1 MFGALQRFF
-10 DHSEREISRQ
+10 DHSEREVSRQ
-20 EPLVEQIAAL
+20 KPVVEQVAAL
-30 EAAFET
+30 EAEFEA
-36 LSDAALAGKTGE
+36 LSIAELAGKTAAFRSRLQAGE
-48 FRGRLGVAVHAS
+48 
-60 TPPAQAARNGD
+60 T
-71 DEFRGDG
+71 
-78 VEDLDDLLPEAFAAV
+78 LDSLLPEAFATV
-93 REAVKRHSSGH
+93 REGIKRTVGH
-104 RLFDVQMHGGIALHG
+104 RLFDVQMHGGIVLHS
-119 GQIAEMKTGEGK
+119 GQISEMKTGEGK

-138 AYLNALSGQ
+138 AYLNALAGK

-175 TVACI
+175 TVSCL
-180 NHDTAYVFAPKE
+180 NYDTAFLFNPKE
-192 SGRETHHGSGEELET
+192 EGRESHHGSGEELQS
-207 VSRKEAYA
+207 VSRKEAYG

-237 DLNELVQGKHNYAI
+237 DLNEMVQGEHRYAI

-269 SGQAEAPGGT
+269 SGQADAPGET
-279 FGSFTRLVPRLRE
+279 FGTFTRLVPRLRE
-292 EQDYTIDH
+292 DQDYTIDH
-300 KQRAV
+300 KLRAV
-305 SISEEGI
+305 SITEEGI
-312 AKMEKWL
+312 GKMEKWL

-330 ELVHYME
+330 ELVHHME
-337 QALRARALYQRGR
+337 QALRAQALYQRGR

-445 VVEIPTNM
+445 VVVVPTNV
-453 PMVRQDEA
+453 PMVRQDEP

-467 EKGKFNAAAD
+467 ERGKFNAVAD
-477 AIEELAKNQ
+477 TIDEWHRQ
-486 GAPVLVGTTSIET
+486 GAPVLAGTTSIET
-499 SEALSMLLK
+499 SEALSVLLK
-508 RRGVE
+508 QRGIP

-532 GRQGAVTIATNM
+532 GGKDGVTIATNM

-554 GNPPAAAEA
+554 GNPPEAAAA

-570 GLHVIGTERHESR
+570 GLHVVGTERHESR

-598 LGFSRFYVSLDDEL
+598 RGFSRFYVSLEDEL

-632 DMPIEHN
+632 NSPIEHN
-639 LITKALE
+639 LISKALE

-674 NTIYSERRKVLELE
+674 NTIYSERRKVLKLDQI
-688 AVTPQIQSM
+688 TDQIQGM
-697 IHDEIAQ
+697 VHDEIAQ
-704 MVTAHTTEPQE
+704 MVTAHTAGPQE
-715 DWDVPALV
+715 EWDVAALV
-723 EACRQQVNQP
+723 EACRQLVNQP
-733 AAPPADALADL
+733 TSPPAEELTTL
-744 STEDITE
+744 TPEGITDSFI
-751 RLTAWADSVYAERAE
+751 AWADEVYAERKV
-766 AMTPEIMNKV
+766 AMTPEVMDKV
-776 ERWVLLRTIDSL
+776 ERWVLLRTIDAL

-823 MFQELTAN
+823 MFQTLTES

-841 RVQAAPETQPQPQ
+841 RVQAAPETQPQQPQ
-854 AVTAT
+854 AVVT
-859 NRGEE
+859 NRGEAE
-864 DSRRPQTRS
+864 RAGRPQVRA
-873 RRKQGG
+873 RQKQGS

-891 SGKKF
+891 SGKKY

>member
-1 MLKVIQRFF
+1 MFGVLQRFF
-10 DHSEREISRQ
+10 NHSEREISRRR
-20 EPLVEQIAAL
+20 PDVEQIAEL
-30 EAAFET
+30 ETAFEALSAAELADKTIAYRRRLQAGET
-36 LSDAALAGKTGE
+36 LDA
-48 FRGRLGVAVHAS
+48 
-60 TPPAQAARNGD
+60 
-71 DEFRGDG
+71 
-78 VEDLDDLLPEAFAAV
+78 LLPEAFATV
-93 REAVKRHSSGH
+93 REAIKRSIGH
-104 RLFDVQMHGGIALHG
+104 RLFDVQMHGGIVLHT

-138 AYLNALSGQ
+138 AYLNALDGK

-160 RDTEWLGPVY
+160 RDTEWLGPAY
-170 HALGL
+170 HSLGL
-175 TVACI
+175 SVACL
-180 NHDTAYVFAPKE
+180 NNDTAYLFAPKE
-192 SGRETHHGSGEELET
+192 GDRETHHGSGEELRP
-207 VSRKEAYA
+207 VQRKEAYG

-237 DLNELVQGKHNYAI
+237 DRNDMVQGEHHYAI

-257 ILIDEAR
+257 ILVDEAR

-269 SGQAEAPGGT
+269 SGQADAPGET
-279 FGSFTRLVPRLRE
+279 FGNFTRLVPRLRE

-300 KQRAV
+300 KLRAV
-305 SISEEGI
+305 SISEEGV

-337 QALRARALYQRGR
+337 QALRAQVLYQRGR
-350 DYVLMKDGRV
+350 DYVLMKEGRV

-392 AIEAKEGV
+392 AIEAKEGAR
-400 KIQRESKTLA
+400 IQRESKTLA

-416 YFRMYD
+416 YFRMYG

-445 VVEIPTNM
+445 VVEVPTNV
-453 PMVRQDEA
+453 PMVRQDEP
-461 DFVYRT
+461 DLVYRT
-467 EKGKFNAAAD
+467 ERGKFNAVAET
-477 AIEELAKNQ
+477 IEEWHRQ
-486 GAPVLVGTTSIET
+486 GAPVLAGTTSIET

-508 RRGVE
+508 RRGIP

-522 EQEAQIVAQA
+522 EQEAQIISQA
-532 GRQGAVTIATNM
+532 GGPGAVTIATNM

-554 GNPPAAAEA
+554 GNPPEAAGAA
-563 EAVRAAG
+563 AVRAAG
-570 GLHVIGTERHESR
+570 GLHVVGTERHESR

-598 LGFSRFYVSLDDEL
+598 LGYSRFYVSLEDEL
-612 LKRAGSDRISGIM
+612 LKRAGSDRIAGIM

-632 DMPIEHN
+632 DAPIEHN
-639 LITKALE
+639 LISKALE
-646 QAQTKLEAYNFDL
+646 QAQTKIEAYNFDL
-659 RKHTVEYDDVLNTQR
+659 RKHTVDYDDVLNTQR
-674 NTIYSERRKVLELE
+674 NTIYGERRKVLVLE
-688 AVTPQIQSM
+688 QITEQVQHM
-697 IHDEIAQ
+697 VHGEIAQ
-704 MVTAHTTEPQE
+704 IVTAHTAAPQE
-715 DWDVPALV
+715 DWDVEALV
-723 EACRQQVNQP
+723 EACRQLINQP
-733 AAPPADALADL
+733 SSPPAEELAGL
-744 STEDITE
+744 SPEGITD
-751 RLTAWADSVYAERAE
+751 RFTAWADEIYAERAD
-766 AMTPEIMNKV
+766 AMTPEIMHSV
-776 ERWVLLRTIDSL
+776 ERWVLLRTIDAL

-815 EYKAEAYR
+815 EYKSEAYR
-823 MFQELTAN
+823 MFLELTGL

-841 RVQAAPETQPQPQ
+841 RVQAAPETQPQPAQ
-854 AVTAT
+854 AMAT

-864 DSRRPQTRS
+864 GATRPQARS
-873 RRKQGG
+873 RQKEGG

-891 SGKKF
+891 SGMKY

>member
-1 MLKVIQRFF
+1 MFGALQRFF
-10 DHSEREISRQ
+10 DHSEREVSRQ
-20 EPLVEQIAAL
+20 KPVVEQVAAL
-30 EAAFET
+30 EAEFEA
-36 LSDAALAGKTGE
+36 LSIAELAGKTAAFRSRLQAGE
-48 FRGRLGVAVHAS
+48 
-60 TPPAQAARNGD
+60 T
-71 DEFRGDG
+71 
-78 VEDLDDLLPEAFAAV
+78 LDSLLPEAFATV
-93 REAVKRHSSGH
+93 REGIKRTVGH
-104 RLFDVQMHGGIALHG
+104 RLFDVQLHGGIVLHS
-119 GQIAEMKTGEGK
+119 GQISEMKTGEGK

-138 AYLNALSGQ
+138 AYLNALAGK

-175 TVACI
+175 TVSCL
-180 NHDTAYVFAPKE
+180 NHDTAFLFNPKE
-192 SGRETHHGSGEELET
+192 EGRESHHGSGEELQS
-207 VSRKEAYA
+207 VSRKEAYG
-215 ADITYGTNNE
+215 ADVTYGTNNE

-237 DLNELVQGKHNYAI
+237 DLNEMVQGEHRYAI

-269 SGQAEAPGGT
+269 SGQADAPGET
-279 FGSFTRLVPRLRE
+279 FGTFTRLVPRLRE
-292 EQDYTIDH
+292 DQDYTIDH
-300 KQRAV
+300 KLRAV
-305 SISEEGI
+305 SITEEGI
-312 AKMEKWL
+312 GKMEKWL

-330 ELVHYME
+330 ELVHHME
-337 QALRARALYQRGR
+337 QALRAQALYQRGR

-445 VVEIPTNM
+445 VVVVPTNV
-453 PMVRQDEA
+453 PMVRQDEP

-467 EKGKFNAAAD
+467 ERGKFNAVAD
-477 AIEELAKNQ
+477 TIDEWHRQ
-486 GAPVLVGTTSIET
+486 GAPVLAGTTSIET
-499 SEALSMLLK
+499 SEALSVLLK
-508 RRGVE
+508 QRGIP

-532 GRQGAVTIATNM
+532 GGKDGVTIATNM

-554 GNPPAAAEA
+554 GNPPEAAAA

-570 GLHVIGTERHESR
+570 GLHVVGTERHESR

-598 LGFSRFYVSLDDEL
+598 RGFSRFYVSLEDEL

-632 DMPIEHN
+632 NSPIEHN
-639 LITKALE
+639 LISKALE

-674 NTIYSERRKVLELE
+674 NTIYSERRKVLKLDQI
-688 AVTPQIQSM
+688 TDQIQGM
-697 IHDEIAQ
+697 VHDEIAQ
-704 MVTAHTTEPQE
+704 MVTAHTAGPQE
-715 DWDVPALV
+715 EWDVAALV
-723 EACRQQVNQP
+723 EACRQLVNQP
-733 AAPPADALADL
+733 TSPPAEELTTL
-744 STEDITE
+744 TPEGITDSFI
-751 RLTAWADSVYAERAE
+751 AWADEVYAERKV
-766 AMTPEIMNKV
+766 AMTPEVMDKV
-776 ERWVLLRTIDSL
+776 ERWVLLRTIDAL

-823 MFQELTAN
+823 MFQTLTES

-841 RVQAAPETQPQPQ
+841 RVQAAPETQPQQPQ
-854 AVTAT
+854 AVVT
-859 NRGEE
+859 NRGEAE
-864 DSRRPQTRS
+864 RAGRPQVRA
-873 RRKQGG
+873 RQKQGS

-891 SGKKF
+891 SGKKY

>member
-1 MLKVIQRFF
+1 MFGVLQRFF
-10 DHSEREISRQ
+10 DYSEREISRQ
-20 EPLVEQIAAL
+20 QPVVAQIAEL
-30 EAAFET
+30 EAEFEAQSADELT
-36 LSDAALAGKTGE
+36 AKTASFRSRLQEGE
-48 FRGRLGVAVHAS
+48 S
-60 TPPAQAARNGD
+60 
-71 DEFRGDG
+71 
-78 VEDLDDLLPEAFAAV
+78 LDDVLPEAFATV
-93 REAVKRHSSGH
+93 RESIKRSIGH
-104 RLFDVQMHGGIALHG
+104 RLFDVQMLGGIVLHG

-138 AYLNALSGQ
+138 AYLNALSGK
-147 GVHVVTVNDYLSR
+147 GVHIVTVNDYLSR
-160 RDTEWLGPVY
+160 RDTEWLGPVF
-170 HALGL
+170 HSLGL
-175 TVACI
+175 SVACL
-180 NHDTAYVFAPKE
+180 NNDAAYLFTPKE
-192 SGRETHHGSGEELET
+192 EVRESHHGSGEELAT
-207 VSRKEAYA
+207 VPRNEAYS

-237 DLNELVQGKHNYAI
+237 DLDDVVQGEHHYAI

-269 SGQAEAPGGT
+269 SGQADATGDT
-279 FGSFTRLVPRLRE
+279 FGPFTRLVPRLRE
-292 EQDYTIDH
+292 DQDYTIDH

-305 SISEEGI
+305 SITEVGI
-312 AKMEKWL
+312 GKMEKWL

-330 ELVHYME
+330 ELVHHME
-337 QALRARALYQRGR
+337 QALRAQALYQRGR
-350 DYVLMKDGRV
+350 DYVVMKDGSV
-360 IEHHDPNAEV
+360 IEHHDPNGEV

-400 KIQRESKTLA
+400 KIQRESKTMA

-416 YFRMYD
+416 YFRMYG

-445 VVEIPTNM
+445 VVEVPTNM
-453 PMVRQDEA
+453 PMVRQDEP

-467 EKGKFNAAAD
+467 EGGKFNAVAD
-477 AIEELAKNQ
+477 VIEEWHQN
-486 GAPVLVGTTSIET
+486 GAPVLAGTTSIET
-499 SEALSMLLK
+499 SEALSTLLK

-532 GRQGAVTIATNM
+532 GRRGGVTIATNM

-554 GNPPAAAEA
+554 GSPPDADEA
-563 EAVRAAG
+563 DAVRDAG
-570 GLHVIGTERHESR
+570 GLHVVGTERHESR

-598 LGFSRFYVSLDDEL
+598 FGFSRFYVSLEDEL
-612 LKRAGSDRISGIM
+612 LKRAGSDRIAGIM

-632 DMPIEHN
+632 DTPIEHN
-639 LITKALE
+639 LISKALE
-646 QAQTKLEAYNFDL
+646 QAQTKIEAYNYDL

-674 NTIYSERRKVLELE
+674 NTIYAERRKVLELE
-688 AVTPQIQSM
+688 QITDQIQHM
-697 IHDEIAQ
+697 VHGEIEQ
-704 MVTAHTTEPQE
+704 IVTAHTAAPPEE
-715 DWDVPALV
+715 WDLETLV
-723 EACRQQVNQP
+723 ESCRQLVNQP
-733 AAPPADALADL
+733 SSPPAADL
-744 STEDITE
+744 AGLPPKAITD
-751 RLTAWADSVYAERAE
+751 RLVAWADEVYAERA
-766 AMTPEIMNKV
+766 AAVTPDVMHRV

-815 EYKAEAYR
+815 EYKGEAYR

-841 RVQAAPETQPQPQ
+841 RVQAAPESQPQPAQ
-854 AVTAT
+854 GMVT
-859 NRGEE
+859 NRSEE
-864 DSRRPQTRS
+864 RAASKPQARS
-873 RRKQGG
+873 RQKQGG

-891 SGKKF
+891 SGKKY
-896 KRCHGR
+896 KRCHGQ

>member
-1 MLKVIQRFF
+1 MFGVIQRFF
-10 DHSEREISRQ
+10 DHSEREISRRR
-20 EPLVEQIAAL
+20 PIAEDIAGMEAECDTLAL
-30 EAAFET
+30 DEFAARTAAFRER
-36 LSDAALAGKTGE
+36 LAGG
-48 FRGRLGVAVHAS
+48 
-60 TPPAQAARNGD
+60 
-71 DEFRGDG
+71 
-78 VEDLDDLLPEAFAAV
+78 EDLESLLPEAFATV
-93 REAVKRHSSGH
+93 RAAIKRIIGH
-104 RLFDVQMHGGIALHG
+104 RLFDVQMLGGMVLHSG
-119 GQIAEMKTGEGK
+119 HIAEMKTGEGK

-138 AYLNALSGQ
+138 AYLNALTGN

-175 TVACI
+175 TVACL
-180 NHDTAYVFAPKE
+180 NNNAQYQFSPKSE
-192 SGRETHHGSGEELET
+192 GRETHHGSGEELSDVT
-207 VSRKEAYA
+207 RAEAYA

-225 FGFDYLRDNMVV
+225 FGFDYLRDNMVL
-237 DLNELVQGKHNYAI
+237 DLKDMVQGKHHYAI

-269 SGQAEAPGGT
+269 SGQADAPGET
-279 FGSFTRLVPRLRE
+279 FGNFTRLVPRLRE
-292 EQDYTIDH
+292 GDDYAIDH
-300 KQRAV
+300 KLRAV
-305 SISEEGI
+305 SITEDGI
-312 AKMEKWL
+312 GKMEKWL

-337 QALRARALYQRGR
+337 QALRAQALYQRGR
-350 DYVLMKDGRV
+350 DYVLMTDGRV

-445 VVEIPTNM
+445 VIVMPTNV
-453 PMVRQDEA
+453 PMVRQDEP
-461 DFVYRT
+461 DYVYRT
-467 EKGKFNAAAD
+467 ERGKFNAVANT
-477 AIEELAKNQ
+477 IEEWHRQ
-486 GAPVLVGTTSIET
+486 GAPVLAGTTSIET
-499 SEALSMLLK
+499 SEALSLLLK
-508 RRGVE
+508 RRGIP

-532 GRQGAVTIATNM
+532 GSKGAVTIATNM

-554 GNPPAAAEA
+554 GNPPGPEEA

-598 LGFSRFYVSLDDEL
+598 AGFSRFYVSLDDEL
-612 LKRAGSDRISGIM
+612 LKRAGSDRIAGIM

-632 DMPIEHN
+632 DAPIEHN
-639 LITKALE
+639 LISKALE

-674 NTIYSERRKVLELE
+674 NTIYGERRKVLELDQI
-688 AVTPQIQSM
+688 TDQIQPM

-704 MVTAHTTEPQE
+704 MVDGHTAAPPE
-715 DWDVPALV
+715 DWDLPALV
-723 EACRQQVNQP
+723 EACRQLVNQP
-733 AAPPADALADL
+733 SAPPADELTDQTPEA
-744 STEDITE
+744 ITE
-751 RLTAWADSVYAERAE
+751 RLTAWADEVYAERA
-766 AMTPEIMNKV
+766 ATMTPDIMHRV

-823 MFQELTAN
+823 MFQELTAH

-841 RVQAAPETQPQPQ
+841 RVQAAPEAQPRQPQP
-854 AVTAT
+854 VMAT

-864 DSRRPQTRS
+864 DARRPQARS

-879 RKLGRNAPCWCG
+879 RKLGRNEPCWCG
-891 SGKKF
+891 SGKKY

>member
-1 MLKVIQRFF
+1 MFGVIQRFF
-10 DHSEREISRQ
+10 DHSEREISRRR
-20 EPLVEQIAAL
+20 PIAEDIAGMEAECDTLAL
-30 EAAFET
+30 DEFAARTAAFRER
-36 LSDAALAGKTGE
+36 LAGG
-48 FRGRLGVAVHAS
+48 
-60 TPPAQAARNGD
+60 
-71 DEFRGDG
+71 
-78 VEDLDDLLPEAFAAV
+78 EDLESLLPEAFATV
-93 REAVKRHSSGH
+93 RAAIKRIIGH
-104 RLFDVQMHGGIALHG
+104 RLFDVQMLGGMVLHSG
-119 GQIAEMKTGEGK
+119 HIAEMKTGEGK

-138 AYLNALSGQ
+138 AYLNALTGN

-175 TVACI
+175 TVACL
-180 NHDTAYVFAPKE
+180 NSNAQYQFSPKPE
-192 SGRETHHGSGEELET
+192 GRETHHGSGEELSAIE
-207 VSRKEAYA
+207 RKEAYA

-225 FGFDYLRDNMVV
+225 FGFDYLRDNMVL
-237 DLNELVQGKHNYAI
+237 DLKDMVQGRHHYAI

-257 ILIDEAR
+257 ILVDEAR

-269 SGQAEAPGGT
+269 SGQADAPGET
-279 FGSFTRLVPRLRE
+279 FGDFTRLVPRLRE
-292 EQDYTIDH
+292 GDDYTIDH
-300 KQRAV
+300 KLRAV
-305 SISEEGI
+305 SITEDGI
-312 AKMEKWL
+312 GKMEKWL

-337 QALRARALYQRGR
+337 QALRAQALYQRGR
-350 DYVLMKDGRV
+350 DYVLMKDGSV

-445 VVEIPTNM
+445 VIVMPTNV
-453 PMVRQDEA
+453 PMVRQDEP
-461 DFVYRT
+461 DYVYRT
-467 EKGKFNAAAD
+467 ERGKFNAVANT
-477 AIEELAKNQ
+477 IEEWHRQ
-486 GAPVLVGTTSIET
+486 GAPVLAGTTSIET
-499 SEALSMLLK
+499 SEALSLLLK
-508 RRGVE
+508 RRGIP

-532 GRQGAVTIATNM
+532 GSKGAVTIATNM

-554 GNPPAAAEA
+554 GNPPGPEEA

-598 LGFSRFYVSLDDEL
+598 AGFSRFYVSLDDEL
-612 LKRAGSDRISGIM
+612 LKRAGSDRIAGIM

-632 DMPIEHN
+632 DAPIEHN
-639 LITKALE
+639 LISKALE

-674 NTIYSERRKVLELE
+674 NTIYGERRKVLELDQI
-688 AVTPQIQSM
+688 TDQIQPM

-704 MVTAHTTEPQE
+704 MVDGHTAAPPE
-715 DWDVPALV
+715 DWDLPALV
-723 EACRQQVNQP
+723 EACRQLVNQP
-733 AAPPADALADL
+733 SAPPADELTDQTPEA
-744 STEDITE
+744 ITE
-751 RLTAWADSVYAERAE
+751 RLTAWADEVYAERA
-766 AMTPEIMNKV
+766 ATMTPDIMHRV

-823 MFQELTAN
+823 MFQELTAH

-841 RVQAAPETQPQPQ
+841 RVQAAPEAQPRQPQP
-854 AVTAT
+854 VMAT

-864 DSRRPQTRS
+864 DARRPQARS

-879 RKLGRNAPCWCG
+879 RKLGRNEPCWCG
-891 SGKKF
+891 SGKKY

>member
-1 MLKVIQRFF
+1 MLGVLQRFF
-10 DHSEREISRQ
+10 DHSEREISRRK
-20 EPLVEQIAAL
+20 PVVEQIAVL
-30 EAAFET
+30 EADFEALT
-36 LSDAALAGKTGE
+36 AAELADKTPALRSRLQDGESLDA
-48 FRGRLGVAVHAS
+48 
-60 TPPAQAARNGD
+60 
-71 DEFRGDG
+71 
-78 VEDLDDLLPEAFAAV
+78 LLPEAFAAV
-93 REAVKRHSSGH
+93 REGIKRTIGH
-104 RLFDVQMHGGIALHG
+104 RLFDVQMLGGIVLHT

-138 AYLNALSGQ
+138 AYLNALTGK

-175 TVACI
+175 SVACL
-180 NHDTAYVFAPKE
+180 NNDAAYLFTPKE
-192 SGRETHHGSGEELET
+192 GERESHHGSGEELES
-207 VSRKEAYA
+207 VSRKQAYG

-225 FGFDYLRDNMVV
+225 FGFDYLRDNMVL
-237 DLNELVQGKHNYAI
+237 DRNDAVQGAHHYAI
-251 IDEVDN
+251 VDEVDN

-269 SGQAEAPGGT
+269 SGQADAPGET
-279 FGSFTRLVPRLRE
+279 FGTFTRLVPRLRE

-300 KQRAV
+300 KLRAV
-305 SISEEGI
+305 SITEVGI
-312 AKMEKWL
+312 GKMEKWL
-319 GVGNLYEEGAF
+319 GIGNLYEEGAF
-330 ELVHYME
+330 ELVHHME
-337 QALRARALYQRGR
+337 QALRAQALYQRGR
-350 DYVLMKDGRV
+350 DYVVMKEGRV

-445 VVEIPTNM
+445 VVEVPTNM
-453 PMVRQDEA
+453 PMVRQDEP

-467 EKGKFNAAAD
+467 ERGKFNAVAD
-477 AIEELAKNQ
+477 TIEEWHKA
-486 GAPVLVGTTSIET
+486 GAPVLAGTTSIET
-499 SEALSMLLK
+499 SETLSVLLK

-532 GRQGAVTIATNM
+532 GRKGAVTIATNM

-554 GNPPAAAEA
+554 GNPPEPAEA

-598 LGFSRFYVSLDDEL
+598 QGFSRFYVSLEDEL

-639 LITKALE
+639 LISKALE
-646 QAQTKLEAYNFDL
+646 QAQTKIEAYNFDL

-674 NTIYSERRKVLELE
+674 NTIYSERRKVLELDQI
-688 AVTPQIQSM
+688 TDQIQGM

-704 MVTAHTTEPQE
+704 TVTTHTSVPQE
-715 DWDVPALV
+715 EWDVEALV
-723 EACRQQVNQP
+723 EACRQLVNQP
-733 AAPPADALADL
+733 SSPPADELAGL
-744 STEDITE
+744 SPEGITD
-751 RLTAWADSVYAERAE
+751 RFTDWADTVYAERME
-766 AMTPEIMNKV
+766 AMTPEVMHTV

-823 MFQELTAN
+823 MFQELTGH

-841 RVQAAPETQPQPQ
+841 RVQAAPETQPQQPQ
-854 AVTAT
+854 PVMAT
-859 NRGEE
+859 NRREE
-864 DSRRPQTRS
+864 DARRPQARS

>member
-1 MLKVIQRFF
+1 MLGALQRFF

-20 EPLVEQIAAL
+20 RQVVEEIAAL
-30 EAAFET
+30 ESEFEALSTAGLADKTAA
-36 LSDAALAGKTGE
+36 
-48 FRGRLGVAVHAS
+48 FRGRL
-60 TPPAQAARNGD
+60 QAG
-71 DEFRGDG
+71 ES
-78 VEDLDDLLPEAFAAV
+78 LDSLLPEAFAAV
-93 REAVKRHSSGH
+93 REAIKRSIGH
-104 RLFDVQMHGGIALHG
+104 RLFDVQMHGGIVLHN

-138 AYLNALSGQ
+138 AYLNALTGN

-170 HALGL
+170 SALGL
-175 TVACI
+175 VVGCLNNNDA
-180 NHDTAYVFAPKE
+180 AYVFAPKE
-192 SGRETHHGSGEELET
+192 ESRDSHHGSGEELRT
-207 VSRKEAYA
+207 VPRKEAYG

-225 FGFDYLRDNMVV
+225 FGFDYLRDNMVL
-237 DLNELVQGKHNYAI
+237 DLEQAVQGTHHYAI
-251 IDEVDN
+251 VDEVDN

-269 SGQAEAPGGT
+269 SGQAESPSET
-279 FGSFTRLVPRLRE
+279 FGNFTRLVPRLRE

-300 KQRAV
+300 KLRAV
-305 SISEEGI
+305 SITEVGI
-312 AKMEKWL
+312 GKMEKWL
-319 GVGNLYEEGAF
+319 GVSNLYEEGAF

-337 QALRARALYQRGR
+337 QALRAQALYQRGR
-350 DYVLMKDGRV
+350 DYVLMKEGRV

-422 KLAGMTGTAAT
+422 KLAGMTGTAET
-433 EADEFRKIYGLD
+433 EADEFRKIYALD
-445 VVEIPTNM
+445 VVVVPTNM
-453 PMVRQDEA
+453 PMVRQDEP

-467 EKGKFNAAAD
+467 ERGKFSAVAD
-477 AIEELAKNQ
+477 TIEEWHKQ
-486 GAPVLVGTTSIET
+486 GAPVLAGTTSIET

-508 RRGVE
+508 RRGIE

-532 GRQGAVTIATNM
+532 GSKDGVTIATNM

-554 GNPPAAAEA
+554 GNPPDPAAAA
-563 EAVRAAG
+563 AVREAG

-598 LGFSRFYVSLDDEL
+598 LGFSRFYVSLEDEL
-612 LKRAGSDRISGIM
+612 LKRAGSDRVAGIM

-632 DMPIEHN
+632 DQPIEHN
-639 LITKALE
+639 LISKALE
-646 QAQTKLEAYNFDL
+646 QAQTKIEAYNFDL

-688 AVTPQIQSM
+688 QISDQIQHM
-697 IHDEIAQ
+697 VHDEITQ
-704 MVTAHTTEPQE
+704 MVTGHTAAPPE
-715 DWDVPALV
+715 DWDLEALV
-723 EACRQQVNQP
+723 DACRQLINQP
-733 AAPPADALADL
+733 NSPPAAELEGN
-744 STEDITE
+744 SPEDISD
-751 RLTAWADSVYAERAE
+751 RLIAWADEVYAERTE
-766 AMTPEIMNKV
+766 SMTPEIMHRV

-788 WTEHLTAMED
+788 WTDHLTAMED

-841 RVQAAPETQPQPQ
+841 RVQAAPEDQPQPAQ
-854 AVTAT
+854 AMVT

-864 DSRRPQTRS
+864 QQARKPQQARS
-873 RRKQGG
+873 RQKQGG

-891 SGKKF
+891 SGLKF